1 MAKHL
6 WYERHRVIHVLPNLS
21 PRPVM
26 ALELG
31 SHPKP
36 TQIADALVYVFVSA
50 SSCGSAV
57 IDGPMSCSNELDAI
71 HQVLKQRYHRCSNSG

>member
-6 WYERHRVIHVLPNLS
+6 WYERSHRIIHVLPNLS
-21 PRPVM
+21 PRLVM

-36 TQIADALVYVFVSA
+36 TQIADALVKDGLAVEAEGVLVQVSQHPLY
-50 SSCGSAV
+50 SFF
-57 IDGPMSCSNELDAI
+57 I
-71 HQVLKQRYHRCSNSG
+71 